1 MKTKK
6 NIKKYESD
14 GQVQY
19 DRREFVKKSGTG
31 LAGLAAIGSFPYIG
45 KRMPSDDN
53 IVVGVIGCGGR
64 GTGAALDVVKA
75 ATNIIY
81 PLEGYHTE
89 DAMEGASATAT
100 GIEVMALADVFP
112 DRLNNC
118 RTQLK
123 RVGIGVEDK
132 NCFTGFD
139 AYRRLLE
146 IPRINYVI
154 MTTPPHF
161 RPMHL
166 RAAVEAGKNVFI
178 EKPAAVDATGVRS
191 VIESGELAKK
201 KGLAIG
207 AGTNRRRDNYT
218 REIISRIHSGEIGK
232 VKALY
237 TEFLIGELWSVDRQP
252 NWSDMEYQLRN
263 WLYYTYLGGDF
274 IVEQFVHTLDAMN
287 WVTGSTPLKA
297 VALGGRQV
305 RTDPKFG
312 NIFDHISVQY
322 EYPNGILGFCQDRQI
337 NGCISRVRDLVIG
350 TEGRAFMGSPFS
362 IETDDGKSWRPREE
376 RNNAYQTEHEEL
388 IRSIREGKPVNEARQ
403 VAESTLT
410 AIMGREAA
418 YSGREITWDD
428 AMNSKQK
435 FELEKYQLGKMPMPP
450 VAMPGKYKFV

>member
-1 MKTKK
+1 MKTKE
-6 NIKKYESD
+6 NNTGSSVGREAFYN
-14 GQVQY
+14 
-19 DRREFVKKSGTG
+19 RREFVKKTG
-31 LAGLAAIGSFPYIG
+31 AGIAGMAALGHFPFRSHAA
-45 KRMPSDDN
+45 KEN
-53 IVVGVIGCGGR
+53 KIVVGVIGCGGR

-89 DAMEGASATAT
+89 NAEEGARATAQD
-100 GIEVMALADVFP
+100 IEIMALADVFP

-118 RTQLK
+118 RAQLEK
-123 RVGIGVEDK
+123 VGLSIEDK

-139 AYRRLLE
+139 GYLKLLE
-146 IPRINYVI
+146 IPAINYVI
-154 MTTPPHF
+154 LTTPPHF

-191 VIESGELAKK
+191 IIESGEIARQ

-207 AGTNRRRDNYT
+207 AGTNRRRDLHT
-218 REIISRIHSGEIGK
+218 REIISRIHNGEIGK
-232 VKALY
+232 LKALY
-237 TEFLIGELWSVDRQP
+237 TEFLIGELWSVDREP
-252 NWSDMEYQLRN
+252 GWSDMEFQLRN

-287 WVTGSTPLKA
+287 WVVGANPLKA

-312 NIFDHISVQY
+312 NIYDHISVQF
-322 EYPNGILGFCQDRQI
+322 EYPEGVLGFCQDRQI
-337 NGCISRVRDLVIG
+337 NGCVSRVRDIVIG
-350 TEGRAFMGSPFS
+350 STGRAYMGYPSY
-362 IETDDGKSWRPREE
+362 IESDDGTSWRPRGE
-376 RNNAYQTEHEEL
+376 RNNAYQLEHEEL
-388 IRSIREGKPVNEARQ
+388 IRSIREGKPINEARQ

-418 YSGREITWDD
+418 YSGREITWED
-428 AMNSKQK
+428 AMNSKQN
-435 FELEKYQLGKMPMPP
+435 FELKEYKLGDMPTPP